1 MPFGFRRLA
10 TSRGF
15 VHIRLLALFL
25 AAAVSAIAMPLTAIA
40 KEESEVPGAPHL
52 LPDDTLLYVRVDNA
66 DEFRQS
72 LRDSSIGRMLADPKL
87 KPFAGDMYSTAAEL
101 FDRISSEVGVSLDEL
116 LAIPSGQVSAAMIP
130 GNLPETDADAADQDQ
145 KQDESP
151 EAIRRRIER
160 KRRSQN
166 ALAGLFIV
174 ESGKQTDD
182 MMAIVGRIEQRLLD
196 AGYIRRNRTMDDVE
210 LVLLMPPRPGRPQ
223 IEYFQH
229 QQTVVFGIGYRTAEA
244 ALEQWLGKS
253 DAPTMADNAR
263 FANVMSRCVGAED
276 SRPQLTFFADPYH
289 VAERLVKRGGAAALV
304 WPLLEELGISK
315 IQGIGG
321 STFSGGET
329 FDDIN
334 HLHVLIDAPRD
345 GFFGVLRPQTVDIV
359 PPNWVPSDVTAYT
372 TLQWDFAKTYENLN
386 KILAVFQGDD
396 PLPRLVEQPFLEATG
411 IDIQQD
417 VLSNLS
423 GRYVSVTWLEQPV
436 KLNSQITAR
445 GFELKDPEAAK
456 AVIAKFREKRPQALS
471 VETVAG
477 SVIYTSTRSR
487 RNVPAALRQ
496 PEPSMAILGDWLIVG
511 DSRNF
516 LTRMIQANSGSRGR
530 LIEVSEFDLVASE
543 LGGKLDGEKPFMVSF
558 VRGADYFRQLYELAK
573 SNDSRQFLRSVGERN
588 VVVKNFS
595 DMLSRNELPPY
606 EEFEKYFAPGGV
618 FGYDEPTG
626 IHFGSFNLKPAE
638 LVGRHRRVH
647 GALPYGDIQADVTV
661 GGRSCGFLLIAPV
674 V

>member
-1 MPFGFRRLA
+1 MPFGFRRFA
-10 TSRGF
+10 AHGGF
-15 VHIRLLALFL
+15 VNVRFLALFL
-25 AAAVSAIAMPLTAIA
+25 TAVISTASMPLISSAD
-40 KEESEVPGAPHL
+40 EESKVPGAPHL
-52 LPDDTLLYVRVDNA
+52 LPADTLLYVRVDNA

-72 LRDSSIGRMLADPKL
+72 LRDSSIGRMMADPKL
-87 KPFAGDMYSTAAEL
+87 KPFAGDIYNTAAEL

-130 GNLPETDADAADQDQ
+130 GSLPENNSGVADPDSR
-145 KQDESP
+145 QDESD
-151 EAIRRRIER
+151 EAIRRRIEL

-182 MMAIVGRIEQRLLD
+182 MMAIVDRIEQRLLG
-196 AGYIRRNRTMDDVE
+196 AGYVRRDRRMDDVK
-210 LVLLMPPRPGRPQ
+210 LVVLTPPRPGRPQ
-223 IEYFQH
+223 VEYFQH
-229 QQTVVFGIGYRTAEA
+229 QQTVVFGIGYRTAES
-244 ALEQWLGKS
+244 ALEHWLDKS
-253 DAPTMADNAR
+253 DTPTMADNAR
-263 FANVMSRCVGAED
+263 FANVMARCVGAED

-372 TLQWDFAKTYENLN
+372 TLQWDFEKTYENLN

-411 IDIQQD
+411 IDLQQD

-456 AVIAKFREKRPQALS
+456 AVIAKFREKRPEAIS

-477 SVIYTSTRSR
+477 SVIYASTRSR
-487 RNVPAALRQ
+487 RNMPASLRQ
-496 PEPSMAILGDWLIVG
+496 PEPSMAILGNWLIVG

-516 LTRMIQANSGSRGR
+516 LTRMIQAHSGSRGR

-543 LGGKLDGEKPFMVSF
+543 LGGKLDGEKPFLVSF
-558 VRGADYFRQLYELAK
+558 VRGSDYFRQLYELAK
-573 SNDSRQFLRSVGERN
+573 SNDSRQFLRRVGERN
-588 VVVKNFS
+588 VVMKNFS
-595 DMLSRNELPPY
+595 DLLSRNELPPY

-618 FGYDEPTG
+618 FAYDEPTG
-626 IHFGSFNLKPAE
+626 IHIGSFNLKPQ
-638 LVGRHRRVH
+638 
-647 GALPYGDIQADVTV
+647 D
-661 GGRSCGFLLIAPV
+661 
-674 V
+674 